1 MAVFRSK
8 AIARGVTVDTYTH
21 VMEGLRP
28 DTTGLEAIRNQP
40 EFTQKLWQHL
50 FQHLFQRKPEI
61 RRPTAIRE

>member
-1 MAVFRSK
+1 MAAFRSK
-8 AIARGVTVDTYTH
+8 AIARGVTADTYTH

-40 EFTQKLWQHL
+40 EFTQKLWQY
-50 FQHLFQRKPEI
+50 LFQRKPEI